1 MQNILVIPKQS
12 YTLEDI
18 IIIVGII
25 SIKDISNIIYQNNPD
40 EDEFQILTVNWT
52 R

>member
-12 YTLEDI
+12 YTLEDD
-18 IIIVGII
+18 IIIVENI
-25 SIKDISNIIYQNNPD
+25 SIKDISDIISQNNPD
-40 EDEFQILTVNWT
+40 EDEFQISTVNWT